1 MIADRRTP
9 VGIITGFLGAGK
21 TTLLNRLLHDPALKG
36 TIVIVNEFGEVG
48 LDHLFLESRADGEM
62 VLLSSGCL
70 CCTVRGDLVATLE
83 DLFRARDEG
92 SGNLFNRVLIE
103 TTGLADPVPVMQA
116 VLAHP
121 WLSRICVLAGIVT
134 LADAT
139 HIETLVEEQDEALKQ
154 IVVADRIVLTK
165 SDLWPEAERDARRA
179 AVEQFLRGLNPVAPI
194 LDAASC
200 DASLIV
206 NAGLFGETGKRG
218 EVRQW
223 LDEEALG
230 LAPHD
235 HHHNPNRHG
244 DITTFAITREAP
256 LDPGAL
262 DLFLG
267 LLRQTQGDKLL
278 RMKGL
283 VRLTTEPERP
293 LLLQGVQHVLHPPEL
308 LPRWP
313 DEDRRTRLVFI
324 GRTLDE
330 SAIRA
335 LFDAL
340 TGTPR
345 IDTPDRAALED
356 NPLSLRRG

>member
-1 MIADRRTP
+1 MREERRTP
-9 VGIITGFLGAGK
+9 VGIVTGFLGAGK
-21 TTLLNRLLHDPALKG
+21 TTLLNRLLHDPALNG

-48 LDHLFLESRADGEM
+48 LDHLFLESRADDDM

-92 SGNLFNRVLIE
+92 TGNLFKRILIE

-121 WLSRICVLAGIVT
+121 WLSRICALAGIVT

-139 HIETLVEEQDEALKQ
+139 QIEELVETQEEALKQ
-154 IVVADRIVLTK
+154 IAVADRIVLTK
-165 SDLWPEAERDARRA
+165 TDLWPEAERASRRS
-179 AVEQFLRGLNPVAPI
+179 EIERFLKRLNPVAPI
-194 LDAASC
+194 LDAGHC

-206 NAGLFGETGKRG
+206 NAGLFGEQGKSA

-230 LAPHD
+230 LAAHD
-235 HHHNPNRHG
+235 HNHDPNRHG
-244 DITTFAITREAP
+244 DVATFAIIRDTP
-256 LDPGAL
+256 VDPGAL

-283 VRLTTEPERP
+283 VRLTTETERP
-293 LLLQGVQHVLHPPEL
+293 LLLQAVQHVLHPPEL
-308 LPRWP
+308 LRAWP
-313 DEDRRTRLVFI
+313 DQDRRTRLVFI
-324 GRTLDE
+324 GRKLDE
-330 SAIRA
+330 ASVRA

>member
-1 MIADRRTP
+1 MKQDSRTP

-92 SGNLFNRVLIE
+92 SGQLFNRILIE

-121 WLSRICVLAGIVT
+121 WLSRICDLAGIVT
-134 LADAT
+134 LVDAT
-139 HIETLVEEQDEALKQ
+139 QIETLVEEQDEALKQ
-154 IVVADRIVLTK
+154 IVVADRLVLTK
-165 SDLWPEAERDARRA
+165 TDLWPDSERAERRA
-179 AVEQFLRGLNPVAPI
+179 QVEQFLRHLNPVALL
-194 LDAASC
+194 LDAATC

-206 NAGLFGETGKRG
+206 EAGLFGEQGKRG

-230 LAPHD
+230 LTPHD
-235 HHHNPNRHG
+235 HAHDPNRHG
-244 DITTFAITREAP
+244 DVNSFAILRDTP

-283 VRLTTEPERP
+283 VRLSTEPDRP
-293 LLLQGVQHVLHPPEL
+293 LLLQGVQHVLHPPRL
-308 LPRWP
+308 LEAWP
-313 DEDRRTRLVFI
+313 DQDHRTRLVFI
-324 GRTLDE
+324 GRKLDE
-330 SAIRA
+330 AAIRA

-345 IDTPDRAALED
+345 TDTPDRAALED

>member
-1 MIADRRTP
+1 MRQDSRTP

-83 DLFRARDEG
+83 DLFRTRDEG
-92 SGNLFNRVLIE
+92 SGQLFNRILIE

-121 WLSRICVLAGIVT
+121 WLSRICDLAGIVT
-134 LADAT
+134 LVDAT
-139 HIETLVEEQDEALKQ
+139 QIENLVEEQDEALKQ
-154 IVVADRIVLTK
+154 IVVADRLVLTK
-165 SDLWPEAERDARRA
+165 TDLWPEAERAERRA
-179 AVEQFLRGLNPVAPI
+179 QVERFLRHLNPVALI

-206 NAGLFGETGKRG
+206 EAGLFGEQGKRG

-230 LAPHD
+230 LTPHD
-235 HHHNPNRHG
+235 HAHDPNRHG
-244 DITTFAITREAP
+244 DVNSFAILRDTP
-256 LDPGAL
+256 VDPGAL

-283 VRLTTEPERP
+283 VRLSTEPDRP
-293 LLLQGVQHVLHPPEL
+293 LLLQGVQHVLHPPRL
-308 LPRWP
+308 LDAWP
-313 DEDRRTRLVFI
+313 DQDRRTRLVFI
-324 GRTLDE
+324 GRKLDE
-330 SAIRA
+330 AAIRA

-345 IDTPDRAALED
+345 TDTPDRAALED

>member
-1 MIADRRTP
+1 MHDQRTP

-21 TTLLNRLLHDPALKG
+21 TTLLNRLLHDPALSG

-92 SGNLFNRVLIE
+92 SGQLFNRILIE

-121 WLSRICVLAGIVT
+121 WLSRICDLAGIVT

-139 HIETLVEEQDEALKQ
+139 TIEDLVESQDEALKQ

-165 SDLWPEAERDARRA
+165 TDLWPEAERPTKHAQI
-179 AVEQFLRGLNPVAPI
+179 VNFLRNLNPVAPI
-194 LDAASC
+194 LDASAC

-206 NAGLFGETGKRG
+206 EAGLFGETGKRG

-230 LAPHD
+230 LAAHD
-235 HHHNPNRHG
+235 HHHDPNRHG
-244 DITTFAITREAP
+244 DVTTFAIIRDAAV
-256 LDPGAL
+256 DAGAL

-267 LLRQTQGDKLL
+267 LLRQTQGEKLL

-283 VRLTTEPERP
+283 VRLSQEPERP
-293 LLLQGVQHVLHPPEL
+293 LMLQAVQHVLHPPQRL
-308 LPRWP
+308 AAWP
-313 DEDRRTRLVFI
+313 DPDHRTRLVFI
-324 GRTLDE
+324 GRGLDE
-330 SAIRA
+330 ASIRA
-335 LFDAL
+335 MFDAL

>member
-1 MIADRRTP
+1 MDQRRTP

-21 TTLLNRLLHDPALKG
+21 TTLLNRLLHDPALNG

-92 SGNLFNRVLIE
+92 SGNLFHRILIE

-121 WLSRICVLAGIVT
+121 WLSRLCELAGIIT

-139 HIETLVEEQDEALKQ
+139 QIETLVEEHEEALKQ

-165 SDLWPEAERDARRA
+165 TDLWPANERAQKHAE
-179 AVEQFLRGLNPVAPI
+179 VVKSLRLLNPIAPI
-194 LDAASC
+194 LDVAPC
-200 DASLIV
+200 DASLIIE
-206 NAGLFGETGKRG
+206 AGLFGETGKRG

-230 LAPHD
+230 LAAHD
-235 HHHNPNRHG
+235 HHHDPNRHG
-244 DITTFAITREAP
+244 DVKTFAIVRDQP
-256 LDPGAL
+256 IDPGSL

-267 LLRQTQGDKLL
+267 LLRQTQGAKLL

-283 VRLTTEPERP
+283 VQLSNDAERP
-293 LLLQGVQHVLHPPEL
+293 LLLQAVQHVLHPPEKL
-308 LPRWP
+308 AQWP
-313 DEDRRTRLVFI
+313 DQDRRTRLVFI
-324 GRTLDE
+324 GRGLDE
-330 SAIRA
+330 TSIRA
-335 LFDAL
+335 MFDAL

>member
-1 MIADRRTP
+1 MREERRTP
-9 VGIITGFLGAGK
+9 VGIVTGFLGAGK
-21 TTLLNRLLHDPALKG
+21 TTLLNRLLHDPALSG

-92 SGNLFNRVLIE
+92 SGNLFQRVLIE

-121 WLSRICVLAGIVT
+121 WLSRICALAGIVT

-139 HIETLVEEQDEALKQ
+139 QIETLIETQEEALKQ
-154 IVVADRIVLTK
+154 IAVADRIVLTK
-165 SDLWPEAERDARRA
+165 TDLWPADERAERRA
-179 AVEQFLRGLNPVAPI
+179 EVERFLNSVNPVAPI
-194 LDAASC
+194 LDAACC

-206 NAGLFGETGKRG
+206 DAGLFGEQGKSA

-230 LAPHD
+230 LTAHD
-235 HHHNPNRHG
+235 HSHDPNRHG
-244 DITTFAITREAP
+244 DVTTFAIIRDAP
-256 LDPGAL
+256 VDPGAL

-267 LLRQTQGDKLL
+267 LLRQTQGEKLL

-283 VRLTTEPERP
+283 VRLTTDPDRP
-293 LLLQGVQHVLHPPEL
+293 LLLQAVQHVLHPPEL
-308 LPRWP
+308 LRAWP
-313 DEDRRTRLVFI
+313 DQDRRTRLVFI
-324 GRTLDE
+324 GRKLDE
-330 SAIRA
+330 NAVRA